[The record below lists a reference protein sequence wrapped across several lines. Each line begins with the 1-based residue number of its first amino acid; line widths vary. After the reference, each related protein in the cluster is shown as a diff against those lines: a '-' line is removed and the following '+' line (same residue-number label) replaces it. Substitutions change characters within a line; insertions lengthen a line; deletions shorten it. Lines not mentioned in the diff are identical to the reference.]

1 MYNVYAMCTLY
12 DVHKEYLFCAH
23 ILFISMYKYNSRAI
37 CATYRY
43 RLYTIQNTH
52 MLHAVCEVCSVFA
65 IHYTL
70 YRIHYRY
77 IVEVKIM
84 RRTEMIAS
92 ITRSKGNF
100 MERAMD

>member
-1 MYNVYAMCTLY
+1 
-12 DVHKEYLFCAH
+12 
-23 ILFISMYKYNSRAI
+23 MYKYNSRAI

-43 RLYTIQNTH
+43 RLYTRQNTH
-52 MLHAVCEVCSVFA
+52 MLYAVCEVCSVFG

-70 YRIHYRY
+70 YRIQYKY
-77 IVEVKIM
+77 IVKVLEEIM